1 MADVQAIGPA
11 RPDVIS
17 ENLPT
22 GFGVVVKPLGA
33 WERLFDNGAV
43 RKGLLLVVLALIW
56 EGYARWLNNP
66 LLFPTFVETAQAFF
80 GSLRTG
86 ELVESTFRSV
96 TMLLKGYAAG
106 LLLAALATAFA
117 TATRV
122 GADLLETLTS
132 MFNPLPSIALLPL
145 AMIWF
150 GLGDGSIIFVLIHAV
165 LWSVALNT
173 HAGFRSVSPTWRMV
187 GQNYGL
193 SKVAYV
199 TKILIPGAL
208 PSILTGLKI
217 GWAFAWRTLIAAEL
231 VFGVSSSGGGLG
243 WFIFQN
249 KNLLDIPNVFAG
261 LLMVIVFGLVVENV
275 VFRTLEHRTIR
286 RWGMQS

>member
-1 MADVQAIGPA
+1 MADAEV
-11 RPDVIS
+11 RPDFIR
-17 ENLPT
+17 EDLPT
-22 GFGVVVKPLGA
+22 GFGVVEQPLGFR
-33 WERLFDNGAV
+33 ERVFALGWV
-43 RKGLLLVVLALIW
+43 RKGLLLVAMALVW
-56 EGYARWLNNP
+56 EGYARWLDNS
-66 LLFPTFVETAQAFF
+66 LLFPTFVETAAAFV
-80 GSLRTG
+80 GSLRSA
-86 ELVESTFRSV
+86 ELIGATLRSV
-96 TMLLKGYAAG
+96 EMLLKGYAAG
-106 LLLAALATAFA
+106 LALAAVATAFA

-122 GADLLETLTS
+122 GADLLDTLTS

-145 AMIWF
+145 AMVWF

-193 SKVAYV
+193 SRIAYV
-199 TKILIPGAL
+199 TRILIPGAL

-261 LLMVIVFGLVVENV
+261 LLMVIVFGLLVDNF
-275 VFRTLEHRTIR
+275 VFRALEQRTVR